1 MGAGGGGGTDN
12 NNGSGGG
19 GGHTGADAG
28 RGSIASSFNSGS
40 NQLNTAGTNG
50 TGSVTGTVTV
60 LCLASLPV
68 ELINFKAVLRDNAV
82 ELQWSTASEK
92 NNFGFDVER
101 SADNHNWT
109 TLGFVPGHGNTTD
122 RHDYGFV
129 DEKPLA
135 GVNYYRLKQ
144 QDYNG
149 KFEYTPIVV
158 ADVRA
163 TGGQQFDIYPNPST
177 TGEFSIRTV
186 SAQEGEALLEI
197 YDWVGY
203 KVYNDKLE
211 LLKGTMIYPV
221 SMSTFPKGAYTARL
235 EMPDGTVQF
244 RKIVLQ

>member
-1 MGAGGGGGTDN
+1 MGAGGGGGVSSN
-12 NNGSGGG
+12 SGAGGG
-19 GGHTGADAG
+19 GGHTGADGDNSNSAT
-28 RGSIASSFNSGS
+28 SFNSGS
-40 NQLNTAGTNG
+40 NQLNTAGTTG
-50 TGSVTGTVTV
+50 TGSVAGTVTV

-68 ELINFKAVLRDNAV
+68 ELINFKAVLREKVV
-82 ELQWSTASEK
+82 ELLWSTASEK

-101 SADNHNWT
+101 SSDNHNWT
-109 TLGFVPGHGNTTD
+109 TLGFVPGHGTTTD
-122 RHDYGFV
+122 RHDYGFT

-144 QDYNG
+144 QDVNG

-163 TGGQQFDIYPNPST
+163 GGQEFDIYPNPSA
-177 TGEFSIRTV
+177 TGEFSVRTV
-186 SAQEGEALLEI
+186 SQQEGVAHLEI

-211 LLKGTMIYPV
+211 LLKGTMVFPV
-221 SMSTFPKGAYTARL
+221 SMTTFPKGAYTARL